1 MIDFLKKYIPNR
13 NINYYYNKILQYY
26 NNYDAL
32 SESKKTKLNNLIIK
46 KIYSE
51 TKYLNTK
58 ILLNKSTIQNYNY
71 LKLIIFFINN
81 IAIQHKDK
89 PNIQHINFD
98 MYGLKHYNVIQ
109 KIFFDYYILAN
120 NIDPNINLLKTI
132 KLYSKN
138 TSEFN
143 IVEFSNFIKRN
154 NNNNLIYDIKK
165 KYKIKTYNF
174 LFKKNK
180 EGDFKW
186 EIENNYRNRINN
198 SLYIFEDN
206 LNQSNTS
213 EEGNYSDNIR
223 KYNYV
228 KMHNKPISAGICTG
242 ESDKTSFNSTWKN
255 YIDKDLDKIR
265 YLLSEYNYKNLIYQ
279 SEFRNDIKLFSS
291 HHKSINQKILEYI
304 TENLDNMKTLL
315 YQDNVNNII
324 NNNYKKKLKSINS
337 KFFSTHKTTTAQI
350 TYLPELITRKKQN
363 KTSKNTETGKDT
375 LLSKDSKKKEV
386 TPVVTSTRDSK
397 KDKATYSDSVT
408 RSKDSKKKDVTSSVT
423 SLRDSKNDKA
433 TYSVTSLR
441 DFRKG
446 SKTGSLKVSETGSK
460 TGSLKVPETGSKTGS
475 LKVSETG
482 SLRGSKTSSLKV
494 SETGSLRGSKTSS
507 LKVSE
512 TGSLRGSETSSLKV
526 PETSSLRGSKT
537 SSLRGSKTGSLRSS
551 KQDSL
556 KGSETGSLKGSKQDS
571 LKHTQ
576 NKFVD
581 MIIKFNYDLEKTIS
595 YSINSY
601 AKLIMKKKDIFIK
614 TIADLYIIDDI
625 LILKKNEVISD
636 NLELINIYLYNHNKY
651 SSFVTI
657 LPLKLQQ
664 QDSDKTILK
673 KDVYTINKNIKQI
686 RISLILS
693 KKSIHFPTIYN
704 LWNFEKNN
712 TYLMFYE
719 AFDNTLFNFIKLSNQ
734 SLSPIYESIY
744 ISMIQQMLMAIMSYH
759 NITGLINTNINPKNI
774 FFKFNK
780 ISDNIYIKY
789 KVYDDFYYVPY
800 YGLIWYLTD
809 FSESIEMPS
818 DDDILFNKTFSYDSY
833 HMYCEFKVILDAVK
847 TSKIYSSKYRELY
860 DYVNILNS
868 YCDLLRDSDN
878 RRIYSTENK
887 IAEIDKVLFNLIN
900 ENLINQSKFDKI
912 TKTKYLYNTTAYDIT
927 TKLDKN
933 YKKFILS
940 HYDNISYIKNKAI
953 TFNV

>member
-26 NNYDAL
+26 NNYDTL

-46 KIYSE
+46 KLYSE

-58 ILLNKSTIQNYNY
+58 MLLNKSTIKNYNY

-143 IVEFSNFIKRN
+143 IVEFSNFIKKN
-154 NNNNLIYDIKK
+154 NDNNLIFDIKK

-223 KYNYV
+223 QYNYV

-279 SEFRNDIKLFSS
+279 SDFRDDIKLFSS

-337 KFFSTHKTTTAQI
+337 KFFSTHKTSTAQI

-363 KTSKNTETGKDT
+363 KTSKKTETGKDT

-386 TPVVTSTRDSK
+386 IASVTRTRDSK
-397 KDKATYSDSVT
+397 TDKETSSDSVT
-408 RSKDSKKKDVTSSVT
+408 SPRDSKTDKETSSDSVTSVKDSKKKDVTSSVT
-423 SLRDSKNDKA
+423 SVKDSK
-433 TYSVTSLR
+433 
-441 DFRKG
+441 
-446 SKTGSLKVSETGSK
+446 TGSK
-460 TGSLKVPETGSKTGS
+460 TGSLRGS
-475 LKVSETG
+475 LK
-482 SLRGSKTSSLKV
+482 
-494 SETGSLRGSKTSS
+494 
-507 LKVSE
+507 
-512 TGSLRGSETSSLKV
+512 
-526 PETSSLRGSKT
+526 
-537 SSLRGSKTGSLRSS
+537 
-551 KQDSL
+551 D
-556 KGSETGSLKGSKQDS
+556 
-571 LKHTQ
+571 TQ

-595 YSINSY
+595 YSINTY
-601 AKLIMKKKDIFIK
+601 AKLIMKKKDILIK

-625 LILKKNEVISD
+625 LILRKNEVISD
-636 NLELINIYLYNHNKY
+636 NLELIDIYLYNHNKY

-719 AFDNTLFNFIKLSNQ
+719 AFDNTLFNLIKSSNKSS
-734 SLSPIYESIY
+734 SLNYESIY

-800 YGLIWYLTD
+800 YGLTWYLTD

-818 DDDILFNKTFSYDSY
+818 DDDVLFNKTFSYDSY

-847 TSKIYSSKYRELY
+847 TSKIYSSKYRQLY

-887 IAEIDKVLFNLIN
+887 ITEIDKVLFNLIN

-912 TKTKYLYNTTAYDIT
+912 TKTKYLYNTTAYDVT

-940 HYDNISYIKNKAI
+940 HYDNITYIKNKAI
-953 TFNV
+953 TFDV